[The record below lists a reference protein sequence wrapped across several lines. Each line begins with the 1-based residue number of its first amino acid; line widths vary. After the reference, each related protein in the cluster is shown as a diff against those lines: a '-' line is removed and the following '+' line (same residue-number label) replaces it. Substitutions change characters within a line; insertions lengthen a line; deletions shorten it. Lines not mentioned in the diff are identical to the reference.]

1 MLTFPVLIR
10 VLEGLNQPQNFIH
23 RAPHR
28 QIIDSDL
35 AKDTLAIDDKEAPED
50 IKVHGEELGVPAA
63 RARGGNN
70 TSLPAG
76 HRAGGREDPTQALSP
91 APEDRGSSRAPTVP
105 VGNAFIFLQ
114 HTIIFR

>member
-23 RAPHR
+23 GAPHR

-50 IKVHGEELGVPAA
+50 IRVHGEELGVPAA

-76 HRAGGREDPTQALSP
+76 HRAGGQGRHYPSI
-91 APEDRGSSRAPTVP
+91 VP
-105 VGNAFIFLQ
+105 CP
-114 HTIIFR
+114 